1 MIKIAV
7 FFELFAFTICLIIS
21 LFVVLIPV
29 MLMRLFGLKKAGNYW
44 ARICGTAFC
53 YVIFWLINLKVTDV
67 SKVHYDLDK
76 YPRLCFIANHT
87 SIIDVPAIVGCLHVW
102 TSFIA
107 KYELSKVPFVN
118 FWISSLD
125 CVFMKRGSI
134 RDCAK
139 AIDEGVIKVEN
150 GTRMTIFP
158 EGTRSKNGKVGEFKG
173 GSFKLATRSKAVII
187 PLVIKGT
194 RNGFE
199 TKKTIRRQYAK
210 IEMLEP
216 IDTSVLTPD
225 ELRDLPKRVED
236 LIREA
241 YEAI

>member
-1 MIKIAV
+1 
-7 FFELFAFTICLIIS
+7 
-21 LFVVLIPV
+21 
-29 MLMRLFGLKKAGNYW
+29 
-44 ARICGTAFC
+44 
-53 YVIFWLINLKVTDV
+53 
-67 SKVHYDLDK
+67 
-76 YPRLCFIANHT
+76 
-87 SIIDVPAIVGCLHVW
+87 
-102 TSFIA
+102 
-107 KYELSKVPFVN
+107 
-118 FWISSLD
+118 
-125 CVFMKRGSI
+125 MKRGSI